1 MTGILVQTA
10 EGAAYRMRQLLSN
23 PPLAELMGQ
32 EARLRVKSAFL
43 PPHYLRNWLGL
54 LLGFQYAERGVSMLA
69 D

>member
-1 MTGILVQTA
+1 VTGILVQTA